1 MQDTTQ
7 RTLIWI
13 CSACGLVE
21 EEAPSGG
28 GEERAWSELG
38 SYLDRHGLRSMP
50 YQLHQAYCP
59 SCFRR
64 LFCAGGSKSAM
75 RAPSIKTVPIVVVTL
90 LSILALAGGA
100 IADVA
105 QISPVEITFESGS
118 PYYLPRTAVVPAGV
132 PVRWVNQ
139 TGSHH
144 SVRHDGCVGEATCA
158 FQSIAVPP
166 DSNFAIAPLA
176 PGRYA
181 YHCELHPIM
190 RGTLVVVDADQPPGP
205 AATLRDESP

>member
-1 MQDTTQ
+1 
-7 RTLIWI
+7 
-13 CSACGLVE
+13 LVE
-21 EEAPSGG
+21 EEAISQDNP
-28 GEERAWSELG
+28 ETAWSELG

-64 LFCAGGSKSAM
+64 LFCAGGSKSDM
-75 RAPSIKTVPIVVVTL
+75 RAPSIKTVPMVVVIL
-90 LSILALAGGA
+90 LSILTVAGGA

-105 QISPVEITFESGS
+105 LINPVEITFESGS

-144 SVRHDGCVGEATCA
+144 SVRHDGCVAEATCA

-166 DSNFAIAPLA
+166 DSSFAIAPLA

-190 RGTLVVVDADQPPGP
+190 RGTLVVVDADQPQGP
-205 AATLRDESP
+205 TAALREEAP

>member
-1 MQDTTQ
+1 
-7 RTLIWI
+7 
-13 CSACGLVE
+13 
-21 EEAPSGG
+21 
-28 GEERAWSELG
+28 
-38 SYLDRHGLRSMP
+38 
-50 YQLHQAYCP
+50 
-59 SCFRR
+59 
-64 LFCAGGSKSAM
+64 M
-75 RAPSIKTVPIVVVTL
+75 RAPSIKTVPMVVVVL
-90 LSILALAGGA
+90 LSILTVAGGA
-100 IADVA
+100 IADVV
-105 QISPVEITFESGS
+105 QISPVEIAFESGS

-144 SVRHDGCVGEATCA
+144 SVRHDGCVAKEPCA

-166 DSNFAIAPLA
+166 ESSFAIAPLA